1 MEAKDSYL
9 NGRKPLFSEFTNV
22 DNMRGTILQG
32 ADYSM
37 MKKPERYFYSNLTKE
52 PLSSNQKELK
62 KIAEMYNKLIENFTE
77 DAKNAFIEL
86 SSYYNQADQYIGSH
100 VDCVRVRL
108 TAE

>member
-1 MEAKDSYL
+1 
-9 NGRKPLFSEFTNV
+9 
-22 DNMRGTILQG
+22 MRDTILLR
-32 ADYSM
+32 DDFSM

-52 PLSSNQKELK
+52 PLFSEQKELQ
-62 KIAEMYNKLIENFTE
+62 KIAEMYNKLVENLTE